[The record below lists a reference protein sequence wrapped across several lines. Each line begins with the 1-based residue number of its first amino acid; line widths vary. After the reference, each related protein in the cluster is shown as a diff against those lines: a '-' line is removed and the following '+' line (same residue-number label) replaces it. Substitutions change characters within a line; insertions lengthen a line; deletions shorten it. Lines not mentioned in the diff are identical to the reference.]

1 MFHVMHPDTSSVTSN
16 GKTKQSKEL
25 ILTKMSDNCEDV
37 LQTATVQNSNTY
49 INNTVHVLE

>member
-1 MFHVMHPDTSSVTSN
+1 MMYPDISSVTSN
-16 GKTKQSKEL
+16 GKTTQSKEL
-25 ILTKMSDNCEDV
+25 TLTKILDNCEDI